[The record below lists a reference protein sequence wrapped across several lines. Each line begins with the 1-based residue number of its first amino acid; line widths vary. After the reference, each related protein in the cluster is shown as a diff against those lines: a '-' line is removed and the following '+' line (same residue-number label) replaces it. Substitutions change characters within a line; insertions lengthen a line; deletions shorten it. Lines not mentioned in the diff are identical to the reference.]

1 MLGDPSGTASHN
13 AADKTQPCNA
23 AVGVDK
29 ETDMYTFFMLGIIF
43 LIISLV
49 AYAFG
54 ARGTADASAGVG
66 RTFLLVGL
74 ILAVLFVLVGLFRP
88 VGWSF

>member
-1 MLGDPSGTASHN
+1 
-13 AADKTQPCNA
+13 
-23 AVGVDK
+23 
-29 ETDMYTFFMLGIIF
+29 MYTFFMLGIIF
-43 LIISLV
+43 LVISLI

-54 ARGTADASAGVG
+54 ARGTAGASAGVG
-66 RTFLLVGL
+66 RTFLLVGI

>member
-1 MLGDPSGTASHN
+1 
-13 AADKTQPCNA
+13 
-23 AVGVDK
+23 
-29 ETDMYTFFMLGIIF
+29 MYTFFMLGIIF

-54 ARGTADASAGVG
+54 ARGTAGASAGVG

-88 VGWSF
+88 AGWAF